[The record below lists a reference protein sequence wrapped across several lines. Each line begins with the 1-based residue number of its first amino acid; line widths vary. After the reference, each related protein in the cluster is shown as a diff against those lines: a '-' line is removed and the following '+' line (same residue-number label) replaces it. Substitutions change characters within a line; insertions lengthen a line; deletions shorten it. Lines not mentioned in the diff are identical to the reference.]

1 MNCVMPFISSPNPD
15 RRHSMVF
22 EARGDNCLC
31 QGGDLTRKAF
41 EEIFWGDE
49 MLNMV
54 FWVVVTQMHAN
65 CQNSW
70 NSEDLCILLHVKCI
84 AI

>member
-1 MNCVMPFISSPNPD
+1 MNCVMLFISSPNPD
-15 RRHSMVF
+15 RTHSVVF

-49 MLNMV
+49 MVNMV
-54 FWVVVTQMHAN
+54 FWVVVTQMHAT
-65 CQNSW
+65 
-70 NSEDLCILLHVKCI
+70 VKTHGTLKTC
-84 AI
+84 AFYCM